1 METNFYQ
8 HSASLPQTHMHR
20 STACAVTLD
29 YFAGNTSTAG
39 LCNATLN
46 YYFFKDEG
54 KKERKKVAS
63 DRLAAHPSKTIIY
76 SYVRPRL
83 SCHR

>member
-1 METNFYQ
+1 METGFYQ

-39 LCNATLN
+39 LCNAIL
-46 YYFFKDEG
+46 KKR
-54 KKERKKVAS
+54 KKERKNERKKKV
-63 DRLAAHPSKTIIY
+63 
-76 SYVRPRL
+76 
-83 SCHR
+83 SCQ